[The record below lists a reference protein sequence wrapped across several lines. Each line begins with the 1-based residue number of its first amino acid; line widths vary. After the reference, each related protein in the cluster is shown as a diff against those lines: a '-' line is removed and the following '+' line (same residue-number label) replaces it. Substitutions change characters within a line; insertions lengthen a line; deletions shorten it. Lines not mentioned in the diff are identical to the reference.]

1 MQHPHAKRQTVT
13 GSDNLP
19 TEQQNSRVL
28 MLLVCIG
35 LFMIAIG
42 NRSMLVSLPTLTRF
56 FQTSVSVIQWALLV
70 YDLAVIGLVLTLGRL
85 GDLFGR
91 KRFYV
96 GGFLLF
102 TFGSALCGLAQT
114 PGQLI
119 AFRSIQGIGGAMIM
133 ANGKAIVVA
142 SVPAAERGKALAL
155 TSTAFHAG
163 FLTGPSLGGFIID
176 SIGWRGVFFINFPI
190 GLAAAYFGWRLMPE
204 STQSTK
210 GKKIDLIGAGYL
222 FLSMS
227 GLVYAM
233 NQIPHLGLTH
243 PLVISCLLAFT
254 AGLALFIRT
263 ESRAETP
270 ILNLSLFRSRSF
282 SAANLALFFVTFTQ
296 SSITLLMIFYLQ
308 NLMGFT
314 PSQMSWI
321 IIANSVAVI
330 LFSPLAGRLSDRFGS
345 RFLCTVGAALV
356 VLGQYLIASLTLH
369 SSLFDMVFPLALSG
383 LGWAMFNSPNQSAM
397 LAAVPPDH
405 IGAASG
411 MSMTTARIG
420 GTLGLAVGP
429 SLFTYGLSTGGLSS
443 AQIALPAGW
452 PAAQDVFLTSFKYAI
467 HVLNLF
473 GLLAIFFSAVR
484 EQKARL
490 IQLEKVD
497 H

>member
-1 MQHPHAKRQTVT
+1 VAEP
-13 GSDNLP
+13 DNMP
-19 TEQQNSRVL
+19 SEQKNARVL

-35 LFMIAIG
+35 LFMIALG
-42 NRSMLVSLPTLTRF
+42 NRSMLVSLPTLTQF

-70 YDLAVIGLVLTLGRL
+70 YDLAVIGMVLTLGRL

-119 AFRSIQGIGGAMIM
+119 AFRIIQGIGGAMIM
-133 ANGKAIVVA
+133 ANGRAIIVA
-142 SVPAAERGKALAL
+142 SVAAAERGKALAL

-163 FLTGPSLGGFIID
+163 FLAGPSLGGIVID
-176 SIGWRGVFFINFPI
+176 SLGWRWVFFINFPI
-190 GLAAAYFGWRLMPE
+190 GLAAAYFGWKFMPE
-204 STQSTK
+204 SMQSK
-210 GKKIDLIGAGYL
+210 EWKKIDFSGASYL
-222 FLSMS
+222 LLSMS
-227 GLVYAM
+227 GLVYAT
-233 NQIPHLGLTH
+233 NQIPSLGLTH
-243 PLVISCLLAFT
+243 PLVLSSLLAFS
-254 AGLALFIRT
+254 AGLVLFIRT
-263 ESRAETP
+263 ELRAETP
-270 ILNLSLFRSRSF
+270 ILNLSLFRSRAF
-282 SAANLALFFVTFTQ
+282 SAANLALLFITFTQ

-321 IIANSVAVI
+321 IIANSVVVI
-330 LFSPLAGRLSDRFGS
+330 LCAPLAGRLSDRFGS
-345 RFLCTVGAALV
+345 RVLCTLGTALV
-356 VLGQYLIASLTLH
+356 VLGQFLIASLTLH

-411 MSMTTARIG
+411 MNVTTARIG
-420 GTLGLAVGP
+420 GALGLAVG
-429 SLFTYGLSTGGLSS
+429 SALFTYGLSTRGLTA
-443 AQIALPAGW
+443 AQIASPAGW
-452 PAAQDVFLTSFKYAI
+452 TAAQDVFLKSFKYTI
-467 HVLNLF
+467 HVLNVF
-473 GLLAIFFSAVR
+473 GLLAVFFSAVR
-484 EQKARL
+484 EQTARL
-490 IQLEKVD
+490 NQLDKVD